1 MGDIAFGDTLSR
13 PNDTLIVNG
22 ILDVNR
28 TATHLHSPQTSVQ
41 SAVINLGYLFTA
53 ICVVMVMLRT
63 FIRPLNHEKYKID
76 DFVMIGAMF
85 VLAAIA
91 ATNPLVVSQ
100 SGYGA

>member
-1 MGDIAFGDTLSR
+1 MGDIFLGDAISR
-13 PNDTLIVNG
+13 LNDTLIVNG

-28 TATHLHSPQTSVQ
+28 TATHIHPQTSVQ
-41 SAVINLGYLFTA
+41 NAAVALGYLFTA

-76 DFVMIGAMF
+76 DFVMIGALF

-91 ATNPLVVSQ
+91 ATNPLVVS
-100 SGYGA
+100 